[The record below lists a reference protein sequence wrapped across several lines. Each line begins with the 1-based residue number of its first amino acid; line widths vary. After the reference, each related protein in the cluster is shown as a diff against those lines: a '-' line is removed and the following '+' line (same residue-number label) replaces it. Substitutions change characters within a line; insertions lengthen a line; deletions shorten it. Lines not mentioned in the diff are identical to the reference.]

1 MNTTRDWEKPVRRME
16 LLMRLKSF
24 PVAFKLLEDKE
35 ALSEIPRPDDVV
47 D

>member
-1 MNTTRDWEKPVRRME
+1 MNTTRDWEKPVHRME

-24 PVAFKLLEDKE
+24 PVAFKLLEDRE
-35 ALSEIPRPDDVV
+35 ALSEILRPDDVV